1 MPAMA
6 EKICLPPALL
16 FWKRGANLTL
26 RVDTGESIPPQ
37 SGSCMRIESMAVKQE
52 ELDAEQVQ
60 AIAKALGDPRR
71 YEILTRLGQQSAG
84 LQCSSVLGC
93 IGVSAATLSH
103 HMKELEAAGLVKVE
117 RQGKFAHYQL
127 RREVLR
133 AFYARL
139 RKDMA

>member
-1 MPAMA
+1 MQLLIEMRVEGMA
-6 EKICLPPALL
+6 
-16 FWKRGANLTL
+16 KR
-26 RVDTGESIPPQ
+26 Q
-37 SGSCMRIESMAVKQE
+37 

-71 YEILTRLGQQSAG
+71 YEILARLGRQSDG

-103 HMKELEAAGLVKVE
+103 HMKELETAGLVKVE
-117 RQGKFAHYQL
+117 RQGRFAHYQL

-133 AFYARL
+133 AFLARL
-139 RKDMA
+139 KKDIV

>member
-1 MPAMA
+1 MTT
-6 EKICLPPALL
+6 
-16 FWKRGANLTL
+16 KRDEL
-26 RVDTGESIPPQ
+26 GE
-37 SGSCMRIESMAVKQE
+37 
-52 ELDAEQVQ
+52 EQVQ

-71 YEILTRLGQQSAG
+71 YEILTRLGHESGG
-84 LQCSSVLGC
+84 LQCSAVLSC

-103 HMKELEAAGLVKVE
+103 HMKELETAGLVKVE

-139 RKDMA
+139 RKDIA